1 MLQNVIKINNATIGK
16 DLAMPLKRMARVF
29 HLYAIYLPIP
39 NLVYG
44 LGEPKMYYTAG
55 NKGQRKRACYITR
68 LNMQRTKSFVTL
80 LHPSALTIKKVY
92 FFCYFFGFRL
102 GRAFFFKKSAR
113 D

>member
-44 LGEPKMYYTAG
+44 LGEPKMYYTEG

-92 FFCYFFGFRL
+92 FFLFFGIQTWES
-102 GRAFFFKKSAR
+102 FFFKKSAR